1 MLTIN
6 EDHAQLLCMPVAL
19 AAIYNYYYNDQINSI
34 SHVSQHNNI
43 GGESGPCYFTPKIEY
58 TL

>member
-6 EDHAQLLCMPVAL
+6 EDHAQCIPVAP
-19 AAIYNYYYNDQINSI
+19 AAIHNYYYYNDQINYNYFSCI
-34 SHVSQHNNI
+34 SEENP
-43 GGESGPCYFTPKIEY
+43 GPCYFTPKIEY